1 MVTRRPGSGTIC
13 LSLVRLK
20 QSGLGVREETREG
33 GHDMAGSKIR
43 NRNMGN
49 EVAGGD
55 RRRKSKASRG
65 KISAR

>member
-1 MVTRRPGSGTIC
+1 M
-13 LSLVRLK
+13 
-20 QSGLGVREETREG
+20 REETREG

-49 EVAGGD
+49 EVAGGED
-55 RRRKSKASRG
+55 ERKSKASRG